1 MEINKQPLS
10 HEELHAALLDM
21 EKGKNPSQDG
31 IILEFYTTYWDLI
44 GNKYLQMLLKALS
57 AGRLPQVSINI
68 SQIF

>member
-1 MEINKQPLS
+1 
-10 HEELHAALLDM
+10 LLDM